1 MNMPPIPDFLLR
13 DPKKSRFKDPQQ
25 GEVIPS
31 GMLDTHE
38 NICSCRHPLTKKRSL
53 TNSFKE
59 KLATDIITYVS
70 KGFNTFGKLRK
81 VLSDHPNFGSVE
93 DREIK
98 YVATQSHWN
107 DEKKHWYVLFIF
119 ETVDPFTEEEM
130 KNTCEGIDE
139 LVYLDLEDA
148 TIENSTQGLIDIREA
163 MRNPGRTYV

>member
-1 MNMPPIPDFLLR
+1 MNIPPVPDFLLR
-13 DPKKSRFKDPQQ
+13 KQNKSRFKAPQR

-31 GMLDTHE
+31 GMSDTHE

-81 VLSDHPNFGSVE
+81 VLTDHPNFGNVE

-98 YVATQSHWN
+98 SAIRYSLTNRIPTGKVIGKGKTRHLAIKYKMLT
-107 DEKKHWYVLFIF
+107 
-119 ETVDPFTEEEM
+119 
-130 KNTCEGIDE
+130 KNYKTYNVIE
-139 LVYLDLEDA
+139 L
-148 TIENSTQGLIDIREA
+148 
-163 MRNPGRTYV
+163 

>member
-13 DPKKSRFKDPQQ
+13 DPKKSRFKAPQQ

-31 GMLDTHE
+31 GMSDTHE
-38 NICSCRHPLTKKRSL
+38 NKSPLTKKRSL

-81 VLSDHPNFGSVE
+81 VLSNHPNFGNVE

-98 YVATQSHWN
+98 SAIRYSLTNRIPTGKVIGKGKTRHLAI
-107 DEKKHWYVLFIF
+107 KYKML
-119 ETVDPFTEEEM
+119 
-130 KNTCEGIDE
+130 
-139 LVYLDLEDA
+139 
-148 TIENSTQGLIDIREA
+148 TINLK
-163 MRNPGRTYV
+163 TYKVIEI

>member
-13 DPKKSRFKDPQQ
+13 KPNKSRFKAPQM

-31 GMLDTHE
+31 GMSDTHE
-38 NICSCRHPLTKKRSL
+38 NKSPLTKKRSL

-81 VLSDHPNFGSVE
+81 VLSDHPSFGKVE

-98 YVATQSHWN
+98 SAIRYSLTNRIPTGKVIGKGKTRHLAIKYKMLT
-107 DEKKHWYVLFIF
+107 
-119 ETVDPFTEEEM
+119 
-130 KNTCEGIDE
+130 KNYKTYNVIE
-139 LVYLDLEDA
+139 L
-148 TIENSTQGLIDIREA
+148 
-163 MRNPGRTYV
+163 

>member
-13 DPKKSRFKDPQQ
+13 DPKKSRFKAPQQ

-98 YVATQSHWN
+98 SAIRYSLTNRIPTGKDIGKGKTRHLAI
-107 DEKKHWYVLFIF
+107 KYKML
-119 ETVDPFTEEEM
+119 
-130 KNTCEGIDE
+130 
-139 LVYLDLEDA
+139 
-148 TIENSTQGLIDIREA
+148 TINLK
-163 MRNPGRTYV
+163 TYKVIEI

>member
-31 GMLDTHE
+31 GMSDTHE

-81 VLSDHPNFGSVE
+81 VLSDHPNFGNVE

-98 YVATQSHWN
+98 SAIRYSLTNRIPTGKVICKGKTRHLAIKYKMLTIN
-107 DEKKHWYVLFIF
+107 LK
-119 ETVDPFTEEEM
+119 
-130 KNTCEGIDE
+130 TCK
-139 LVYLDLEDA
+139 V
-148 TIENSTQGLIDIREA
+148 IEI
-163 MRNPGRTYV
+163 

>member
-13 DPKKSRFKDPQQ
+13 DPKKSRFKAPQK

-98 YVATQSHWN
+98 SAIRYSLTNRIPTGKVIGKGKTRHLAIKYKMLT
-107 DEKKHWYVLFIF
+107 KKYKTYNVI
-119 ETVDPFTEEEM
+119 
-130 KNTCEGIDE
+130 E
-139 LVYLDLEDA
+139 L
-148 TIENSTQGLIDIREA
+148 
-163 MRNPGRTYV
+163 

>member
-13 DPKKSRFKDPQQ
+13 DPKKSRFKAPQQ

-31 GMLDTHE
+31 GMSDTHE
-38 NICSCRHPLTKKRSL
+38 NKSPLTKKRSL

-81 VLSDHPNFGSVE
+81 VLSDHPNFGNVE

-98 YVATQSHWN
+98 SAIRYSLTNRIPTGKVIGKGKTRHLAI
-107 DEKKHWYVLFIF
+107 KYKML
-119 ETVDPFTEEEM
+119 
-130 KNTCEGIDE
+130 
-139 LVYLDLEDA
+139 
-148 TIENSTQGLIDIREA
+148 TINLK
-163 MRNPGRTYV
+163 TYKVIEI

>member
-13 DPKKSRFKDPQQ
+13 DPKKSRFKAPQR

-31 GMLDTHE
+31 GMSDTHE
-38 NICSCRHPLTKKRSL
+38 NKSPLTKKRSL

-81 VLSDHPNFGSVE
+81 VLSDHPNFGKVE

-98 YVATQSHWN
+98 SAIRYSLTNRIPTGKVIGKGKTRHLAIKYKMLT
-107 DEKKHWYVLFIF
+107 
-119 ETVDPFTEEEM
+119 
-130 KNTCEGIDE
+130 KNYKTYNVIE
-139 LVYLDLEDA
+139 L
-148 TIENSTQGLIDIREA
+148 
-163 MRNPGRTYV
+163 